1 MIEYVRSL
9 VINLVAFVA
18 QHLILAPLIPP
29 YVLHLLGEWGLE
41 FATWMVKDRA
51 WAEWIFKM
59 EAAVNDWRDRSLG
72 SSKP

>member
-1 MIEYVRSL
+1 MRYMRHL
-9 VINLVAFVA
+9 AINLVAFVA

-41 FATWMVKDRA
+41 FAEWMVKDRA
-51 WAEWIFKM
+51 WAEWVFEK
-59 EAAVNDWRDRSLG
+59 EAEVEAWRERSLG